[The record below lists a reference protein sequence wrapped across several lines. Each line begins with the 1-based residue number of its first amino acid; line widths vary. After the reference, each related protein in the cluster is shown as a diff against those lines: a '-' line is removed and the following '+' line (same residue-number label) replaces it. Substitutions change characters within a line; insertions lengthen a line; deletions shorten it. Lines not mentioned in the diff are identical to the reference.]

1 MSLLTKRK
9 QTHRFQKQTYG
20 YQRGNAGGRVAGY
33 IRSWGLTYTSVQ
45 INKDLLY
52 NTGKYTQYLVIT
64 YYWKK
69 SEKEY
74 LYIYKNTYK
83 T

>member
-52 NTGKYTQYLVIT
+52 NT
-64 YYWKK
+64 W
-69 SEKEY
+69 
-74 LYIYKNTYK
+74 N
-83 T
+83 